1 MVLRYPSIRTI
12 PSLVKLEEQERCE
25 DAAWMQTNT
34 HYPAGTVC
42 YKDPSKGD
50 QTFTV
55 FRFFLI
61 ISKCDTRPSVIPASC
76 VDFGSSGSGV
86 VRQAMPYLVN
96 NTGHE
101 DPDGGRQVYI
111 TRDNIYKF

>member
-1 MVLRYPSIRTI
+1 M
-12 PSLVKLEEQERCE
+12 E
-25 DAAWMQTNT
+25 
-34 HYPAGTVC
+34 
-42 YKDPSKGD
+42 
-50 QTFTV
+50 
-55 FRFFLI
+55 I
-61 ISKCDTRPSVIPASC
+61 IFVILKSHTPFIIPASC